1 MICCNNVHIF
11 HTTLT
16 KRIVIY
22 ACDFEWQIIL
32 YCRTTCT
39 HIWYIYRII
48 TGNFIFHIR
57 INQYI
62 YKERSNFPHT
72 RIIDKFWFRIFTILL
87 LLWHKNLDA
96 INMEI
101 HENTSTNIHH
111 LYLPLSLICAKQL
124 HSQQL
129 TKMEPNIRQS
139 TWFSQNDS

>member
-1 MICCNNVHIF
+1 MICCNNVYISYDTNEKNCYLCLWFWMTNHFILQNHM
-11 HTTLT
+11 HTYM
-16 KRIVIY
+16 V
-22 ACDFEWQIIL
+22 
-32 YCRTTCT
+32 
-39 HIWYIYRII
+39 YIYRII